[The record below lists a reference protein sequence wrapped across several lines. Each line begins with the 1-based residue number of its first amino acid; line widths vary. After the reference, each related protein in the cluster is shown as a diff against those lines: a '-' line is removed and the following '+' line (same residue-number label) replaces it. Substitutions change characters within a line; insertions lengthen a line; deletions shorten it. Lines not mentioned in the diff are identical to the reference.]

1 MTVLEAAAFATPSLL
16 DGGGGV
22 GALSRLRPGDHGE
35 ALTANFGTGP
45 IEDTAA
51 TIVALLERDHESEQR
66 ATGSGVLNATGARA
80 RERALAWDMRT
91 FGRGLADAVV
101 GENKL

>member
-51 TIVALLERDHESEQR
+51 AIVALLERV
-66 ATGSGVLNATGARA
+66 GSSGHVSAR
-80 RERALAWDMRT
+80 
-91 FGRGLADAVV
+91 
-101 GENKL
+101 KLQQH